1 MYCPEVLTLDPYA
14 DASALPCDGCPRQV
28 LHEYLASPAG
38 LLISAVI
45 DLHFAL
51 QMGVTVT
58 LDEIPYPAFLMLRH
72 LAEER
77 DKYQAEEARK
87 SSKR

>member
-1 MYCPEVLTLDPYA
+1 MEEPLA
-14 DASALPCDGCPRQV
+14 DASALPCDGCPQQA
-28 LHEYLASPAG
+28 LQQYLASPAG
-38 LLISAVI
+38 LLMSAVF
-45 DLHFAL
+45 DLDFAL
-51 QMGVTVT
+51 QVGVTVT
-58 LDEIPYPAFLMLRH
+58 LDEIPYPAFLLLRH